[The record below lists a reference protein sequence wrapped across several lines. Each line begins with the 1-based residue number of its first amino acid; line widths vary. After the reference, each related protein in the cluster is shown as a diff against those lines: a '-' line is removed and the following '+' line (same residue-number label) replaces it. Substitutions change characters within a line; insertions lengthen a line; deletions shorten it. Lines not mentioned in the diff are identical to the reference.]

1 MCGFARRYFFVLL
14 FFVVAVQLIF
24 FYFIFSFLKSHRLDS
39 TDSAGTGLGTCEEIE
54 KVGRKIVARILNR
67 NSAGPKLGTHA
78 FPFVLCVCCR
88 FRNNGKKT
96 ISPCRSRKRQT
107 ESERHRQIQI
117 MEDAILFFFAGE
129 GSVTVFLFFQSNS
142 LSTVQ
147 TRDSLI
153 TESIKLRLSQA
164 EAHFASERRFPFLLF
179 FSNGRLNWKI
189 YSNDYFTKIMI
200 AAMIKIGM
208 KDHTI
213 SSDGKT
219 KSRVK
224 KI

>member
-1 MCGFARRYFFVLL
+1 MERKPFRR
-14 FFVVAVQLIF
+14 VVRGKGKQNRRDTD
-24 FYFIFSFLKSHRLDS
+24 KSRLWR
-39 TDSAGTGLGTCEEIE
+39 T
-54 KVGRKIVARILNR
+54 
-67 NSAGPKLGTHA
+67 
-78 FPFVLCVCCR
+78 PFC
-88 FRNNGKKT
+88 
-96 ISPCRSRKRQT
+96 
-107 ESERHRQIQI
+107 
-117 MEDAILFFFAGE
+117 FFFAGE